1 VLEVGYLSSFEW
13 NRAHFGAWAIM
24 SAPLVLGLDLLDDAL
39 LDSVWPIIS
48 NREAIRVNQRWA
60 GHPGRLVRSWTPN
73 GAHNSNDWP
82 STPFGGVKYE
92 APLDAIQLWAKPQ
105 PGGAVAVLVIN
116 ADASSVSGV
125 EFAVTLSELGF
136 QGGSG
141 SVLVRDIWRR
151 QDMGKVTGRLIGRV
165 NARDSAFMLLSQLPD
180 DDPPPPIPP
189 PPIPQ
194 TPPTT
199 PPPQIAP
206 PLQSPP
212 PQPPLRTSAVPPSP
226 PPPPLPLPPPS
237 SRWPPPQ
244 TKLSVPPP
252 SPLAAPLPYTL
263 PSPHARRSQ
272 LIVLGLGLLGC
283 GAACLCWARCARSVC
298 VSAKRPTASRVRGA
312 GGNRRSRRR
321 TAPVAGDRRPVGS
334 QRADTDPI
342 EMMPIRHAA
351 MSMD

>member
-1 VLEVGYLSSFEW
+1 MRNLQTAVRFLDATRPLAGRGCWAYPDMLEVGYLSSFEW

-82 STPFGGVKYE
+82 NTPFGGVKYE

-206 PLQSPP
+206 PLQRPP

-226 PPPPLPLPPPS
+226 PPPPLPCRHLHHDGRRRKPS
-237 SRWPPPQ
+237 YPSHRPRRWQHRCLTRWSR
-244 TKLSVPPP
+244 
-252 SPLAAPLPYTL
+252 Y
-263 PSPHARRSQ
+263 HRRTH
-272 LIVLGLGLLGC
+272 
-283 GAACLCWARCARSVC
+283 GAAS
-298 VSAKRPTASRVRGA
+298 
-312 GGNRRSRRR
+312 
-321 TAPVAGDRRPVGS
+321 
-334 QRADTDPI
+334 
-342 EMMPIRHAA
+342 
-351 MSMD
+351 